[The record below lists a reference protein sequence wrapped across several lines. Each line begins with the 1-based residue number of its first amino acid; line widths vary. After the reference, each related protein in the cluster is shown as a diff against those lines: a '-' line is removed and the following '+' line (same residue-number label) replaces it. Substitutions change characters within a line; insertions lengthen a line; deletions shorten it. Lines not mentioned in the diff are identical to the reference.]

1 MAKNTAEKVK
11 AKGFCLAG
19 LKVDEERAKKGIWVP
34 FMGGAELLIGRA
46 GSVGYNKM
54 ISKGWKEH
62 ETALQ
67 DETPEAEALGQKL
80 VAEATAEYELL
91 GWRGVVDEEGN
102 DLSYSKELAAE
113 YLETDEIFE
122 FVKKH
127 ANKRDH
133 WRVSNVQD
141 MGKN

>member
-11 AKGFCLAG
+11 AAGFCLAG
-19 LKVDEERAKKGIWVP
+19 LKVDEDRAKNGIWIP

-54 ISKGWKEH
+54 ISKSWKEH

-80 VAEATAEYELL
+80 VAEATAKFELL
-91 GWRGVVDEEGN
+91 GWRGVIDEEGAEVV
-102 DLSYSKELAAE
+102 YSEDQAQE
-113 YLETDEIFE
+113 YLMTDEIFE

-127 ANKRDH
+127 ANRRDH
-133 WRVSNVQD
+133 WRVSTVQE